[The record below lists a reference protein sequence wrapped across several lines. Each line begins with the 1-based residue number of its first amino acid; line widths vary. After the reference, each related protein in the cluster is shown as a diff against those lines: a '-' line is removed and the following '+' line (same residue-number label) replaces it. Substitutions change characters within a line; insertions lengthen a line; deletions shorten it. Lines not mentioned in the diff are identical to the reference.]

1 MYIRLKWAN
10 ANTQQVTT
18 NIYRGTTTLDRN
30 NLGTPLVTLSNG
42 ETEYYDRTVTAGVT
56 YYYVLEYVS
65 ADNRVKSRVY
75 NFVADYFR
83 GPGGNVT
90 ITGNDDYGFMGQV
103 SFASYTDIL
112 TKLGIG
118 RETATPSSDAVLPA
132 YKYSVAGKV
141 YYVATLTGAVL
152 DFATTLAFLKRT
164 DKLPITIDGVN
175 YLAYPVD
182 MFGDEFV
189 WDAAYTNKTPVGK
202 RDLFEY
208 TVIPLMATVA
218 IDGTW
223 KGDSIGRIIT
233 NAPNVM
239 SKATDAMARI
249 PYWMPASN
257 TLAWTTTVTSSQSLV
272 IALELVEG

>member
-1 MYIRLKWAN
+1 MYIRLKWTN
-10 ANTQQVTT
+10 TNTQQVTT
-18 NIYRGTTTLDRN
+18 NIYRDTTTLDRN

-65 ADNRVKSRVY
+65 ANNRVKSRVY
-75 NFVADYFR
+75 SFVADYFR
-83 GPGGNVT
+83 GPGSNVT
-90 ITGNDDYGFMGQV
+90 ITGNDDYGFMGHV
-103 SFASYTDIL
+103 SFASYTDVL

-118 RETATPSSDAVLPA
+118 RETATPTSDASLPA

-152 DFATTLAFLKRT
+152 DFATTLTFLKRT

-175 YLAYPVD
+175 YLAYPID
-182 MFGDEFV
+182 MFGNGFV
-189 WDAAYTNKTPVGK
+189 WDGAYTSKTPVGE

-249 PYWMPASN
+249 PYWAPASN
-257 TLAWTTTVTSSQSLV
+257 TVAWTTTVSSSQSLV

>member
-1 MYIRLKWAN
+1 MYIRLKWVN
-10 ANTQQVTT
+10 ANIQQVTT

-65 ADNRVKSRVY
+65 TNNRVKSRVY
-75 NFVADYFR
+75 SFAADYFR
-83 GPGGNVT
+83 GPGSNVT
-90 ITGNDDYGFMGQV
+90 LFGNDDYGFMGQV
-103 SFASYTDIL
+103 SFSSYTDIL
-112 TKLGIG
+112 TKIGIG
-118 RETATPSSDAVLPA
+118 RETTTPSSDNVLPA

-141 YYVATLTGAVL
+141 YYVATISGGVL
-152 DFATTLAFLKRT
+152 DFTTTLAFLKRT

-175 YLAYPVD
+175 YLAYPMD
-182 MFGDEFV
+182 MFGDGFV
-189 WDAAYTNKTPVGK
+189 WDGTYTNKTPVGK

-223 KGDSIGRIIT
+223 KGDAIGRVIT

-239 SKATDAMARI
+239 SKATNDMARI

-257 TLAWTTTVTSSQSLV
+257 TLSFSTTVTSSQSLV
-272 IALELVEG
+272 IVLELVEG